1 MSIDRAELANTL
13 AEATG
18 WSVSA
23 DTKRFT
29 FVNDDPPQV
38 VIWTVTDA
46 EIGQLRYN
54 ENLRAKG
61 YGGSQTN
68 DPGVLSLPLDEALG
82 PFGLFGGSRGFM
94 DGTDLTIRE

>member
-1 MSIDRAELANTL
+1 MNIDRAELANTL

-23 DTKRFT
+23 DPHRIT

-54 ENLRAKG
+54 ENLRARAF
-61 YGGSQTN
+61 GGRQTAELS
-68 DPGVLSLPLDEALG
+68 VLSVPLNEALG
-82 PFGLFGGSRGFM
+82 PFAGSRGLM
-94 DGTDLTIRE
+94 NGTNLTIHE